1 MDIKKPRAKRYGWFR
16 LYNDFAGN
24 QKWRAISRN
33 TKVPQ
38 AEVEAIVLRMLIR
51 ANSGKPRG
59 NISGFSCEDAAADID
74 IELSEVVKVYQALEM
89 KGWIDREYLVKWDDR
104 QPDKE
109 DPTNAERQERY
120 RNGKQK
126 ERGVAAETRNTVTS
140 VTAVTNNTQDLDT
153 DSKKKAA
160 SVTKLSTGQT
170 VTWKEAQE
178 AGYVVPRQRSLP
190 LMPVAMPTK
199 KKEAGR

>member
-1 MDIKKPRAKRYGWFR
+1 MDIKRPRAKRYGWFR

-74 IELSEVVKVYQALEM
+74 IDLSEVVKVYQALEN

-120 RNGKQK
+120 RNGKKK

-153 DSKKKAA
+153 DSKKKAG
-160 SVTKLSTGQT
+160 VTKMSTGQQ
-170 VTWKEAQE
+170 VTWKELQE
-178 AGYVVPRQRSLP
+178 SGYVQPRQGSLP
-190 LMPVAMPTK
+190 LLPVVMK
-199 KKEAGR
+199 KKGFGR